1 MLTHSLGLQITM
13 CACDFYY
20 HKCRSYE
27 ISQTSFEQ
35 INSSLF
41 SLTAKH
47 NQIFYRPSKS
57 DHFPYLF
64 KSGSV
69 VILNFHCFETCKL
82 TGSYFHHLN
91 SCEST
96 ALEISRETLMCEDEL
111 RLPQATSSNQRQ
123 QEEPPPTPV
132 SRRESSTH
140 VSGGCGDLSKVQTV
154 MTFPVARESPLT

>member
-1 MLTHSLGLQITM
+1 M
-13 CACDFYY
+13 
-20 HKCRSYE
+20 RSSYLVDQRMNLLYN
-27 ISQTSFEQ
+27 IVHYTT
-35 INSSLF
+35 L
-41 SLTAKH
+41 SLTTSPYRALTNRTFSSIAKH

-111 RLPQATSSNQRQ
+111 RLPRATSSNQRQ
-123 QEEPPPTPV
+123 QEELPPRPV